1 MHLSVVGS
9 IIDHVSK
16 SGREVKVVSDYLLTD
31 DDFKD
36 VDLVMSMGGD
46 GTFLK
51 TASYI
56 RTSKLPILGINTDP
70 TRSVGHLT
78 NRAVNFDRRD
88 NEIKKIFTHLNRE
101 NFEFFNRSRAHV
113 ISKCDTTG
121 KIFNELALNE
131 VFAAEKNVST
141 CSVFRVKVDDD
152 DYIGKFKS
160 SGLLC
165 ATGTGSTGW
174 IYSAR
179 KFTEM
184 DVHRAL

>member
-1 MHLSVVGS
+1 MA
-9 IIDHVSK
+9 
-16 SGREVKVVSDYLLTD
+16 DYKLTD
-31 DDFKD
+31 EDFKD
-36 VDLVMSMGGD
+36 VDLVVSMGGD

-56 RTSKLPILGINTDP
+56 KTTALPILGINTDP
-70 TRSVGHLT
+70 SRSVGHLT
-78 NRAVNFDRRD
+78 NRAVGFERKDR
-88 NEIKKIFTHLNRE
+88 EIKKIFTHLDRE
-101 NFEFFNRSRAHV
+101 NFEFFQRSRLSV
-113 ISKCDTTG
+113 ESICERTG
-121 KIFNELALNE
+121 EVFNALSLNE

-160 SGLLC
+160 SGILA